1 MWLLGES
8 FLLHAL
14 AAAVLAG
21 SLCAFIGVFISLK
34 NIIFVGLA
42 LSEVAALGV
51 AAGLLAGFSPVGG
64 AFAFTI
70 LAGIFFWHPGFRKTL
85 TPETLIGFTFVLAG
99 VLSVL
104 IISRA
109 PMIRAGGVDLLSGN
123 ILYVSSG
130 EVWYI
135 LVTLCAAA
143 VIFAAFFRKILYA
156 SFDPDSASASGVSAK
171 LYDFILYFTLSLAI
185 AVSMRSAG
193 VLFVFGSLIIPP
205 IIGLMLGNRI
215 WKVFA
220 IAVSVS
226 VITAPAGIIIS
237 YYGDFPTSPMIT
249 LLQAG
254 IVMIVM
260 PAGMLVKR
268 ITGTGGR

>member
-1 MWLLGES
+1 MWLPGES

-51 AAGLLAGFSPVGG
+51 ALGLFAGLSPVAG
-64 AFAFTI
+64 AFVLTI
-70 LAGIFFWHPGFRKTL
+70 AAGIFFWHPGFRKTL
-85 TPETLIGFTFVLAG
+85 TAETLIGFTFVLAG

-109 PMIRAGGVDLLSGN
+109 PMIKSGGVDLLSGN
-123 ILYVSSG
+123 ILYVSG
-130 EVWYI
+130 KEVWYI
-135 LVTLCAAA
+135 LITLCAAA
-143 VIFAAFFRKILYA
+143 VVFGAFFRKILYA
-156 SFDPDSASASGVSAK
+156 GFDPDSASASGVSAK

-215 WKVFA
+215 WKVFF
-220 IAVSVS
+220 IAVLAAVLS
-226 VITAPAGIIIS
+226 APAGIIIS

-249 LLQAG
+249 LLQAAAAVL
-254 IVMIVM
+254 IFPYYVF
-260 PAGMLVKR
+260 AR
-268 ITGTGGR
+268 RN

>member
-1 MWLLGES
+1 MWLLSET

-14 AAAVLAG
+14 AAAVIAG

-51 AAGLLAGFSPVGG
+51 AAGFFIGFNPVAG
-64 AFAFTI
+64 AFALTI
-70 LAGIFFWHPGFRKTL
+70 AAGIFFWHPGFRKQL
-85 TPETLIGFTFVLAG
+85 TAETLIGFAFCFAG
-99 VLSVL
+99 VLS
-104 IISRA
+104 IILVSKA
-109 PMIRAGGVDLLSGN
+109 PMLKASGLDLLSGN
-123 ILYVSSG
+123 ILYVSSA
-130 EVWYI
+130 EVLLMLFTGCAI
-135 LVTLCAAA
+135 ALV
-143 VIFAAFFRKILYA
+143 FSAFFRKILYA

-171 LYDFILYFTLSLAI
+171 LYDFILYFTLSVTI

-215 WKVFA
+215 WKVFV
-220 IAVSVS
+220 IAVSVA

-249 LLQAG
+249 LIQAAVV
-254 IVMIVM
+254 IIVM
-260 PAGMLVKR
+260 PAGMLIKR
-268 ITGTGGR
+268 IIKTGAS